1 MLAAVVICAG
11 AVSLAVLSLFMAA
24 GDADRAIEDARE
36 GGEMA
41 RFAEPYVEVSCE
53 VRVSRRLAFTR
64 AEWEEM
70 DDRER
75 DAAVRDAAIVGASV
89 TWRYAPSGREG
100 AAK

>member
-24 GDADRAIEDARE
+24 GDADREIESSRE
-36 GGEMA
+36 GRGMAKFGE
-41 RFAEPYVEVSCE
+41 PCVEVSC
-53 VRVSRRLAFTR
+53 VVQGTCRLAFTR

-75 DAAVRDAAIVGASV
+75 DRAVRDAVIVGATV
-89 TWRYAPSGREG
+89 TWRYATTKREG
-100 AAK
+100 AAR